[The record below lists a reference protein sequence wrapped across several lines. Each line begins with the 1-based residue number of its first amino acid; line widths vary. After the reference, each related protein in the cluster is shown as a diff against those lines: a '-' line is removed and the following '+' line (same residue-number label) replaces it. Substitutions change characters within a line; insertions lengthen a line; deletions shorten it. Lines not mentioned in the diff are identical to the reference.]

1 MEKSSEKGSGKKIA
15 YQKIQRILSAKVLE
29 EIRGISIAE
38 GTAGVGKEKCGLLS
52 NPNRGK
58 EDIAAR
64 LAKRQCCPDPANI
77 EAQEPPLSSSRSAE
91 ALLSEI
97 WKSKACPLVCI
108 RQDCS
113 SACRR
118 AACPPRCHELYKRR
132 FLRYNTIGCHDEEQ
146 SYDRCLSAAF
156 CPQPEAASRH
166 DSLAAARTEEPLKKL
181 RLREQSGG
189 VPDGTG
195 EYEREFLFCERAF
208 LRSARRHLLTFA
220 VQRRIWQPKQL
231 MAANPAADSRPRRR
245 DIWREASG
253 HAGDVP

>member
-1 MEKSSEKGSGKKIA
+1 MSCT
-15 YQKIQRILSAKVLE
+15 SA
-29 EIRGISIAE
+29 A
-38 GTAGVGKEKCGLLS
+38 
-52 NPNRGK
+52 
-58 EDIAAR
+58 
-64 LAKRQCCPDPANI
+64 
-77 EAQEPPLSSSRSAE
+77 
-91 ALLSEI
+91 
-97 WKSKACPLVCI
+97 
-108 RQDCS
+108 S
-113 SACRR
+113 SAIILLC
-118 AACPPRCHELYKRR
+118 AG
-132 FLRYNTIGCHDEEQ
+132 FLRGCHDEEQ

-231 MAANPAADSRPRRR
+231 MAANPAADPRPRRR
-245 DIWREASG
+245 DICGKRAGMPGMCHKGAKRAANSRGFRCTLRVSRPFLHSANVFEAALVLLSQALPKQRASVLNNQTVSG
-253 HAGDVP
+253 LAFIVPCGT